1 MTKYCAPALLFILLN
16 MGCPDQQDYFQFALS
31 LTSILQDNQLFDA
44 TP

>member
-1 MTKYCAPALLFILLN
+1 MTKYCAPALLFSRLN
-16 MGCPDQQDYFQFALS
+16 MGCPNQQDCFQFAFS